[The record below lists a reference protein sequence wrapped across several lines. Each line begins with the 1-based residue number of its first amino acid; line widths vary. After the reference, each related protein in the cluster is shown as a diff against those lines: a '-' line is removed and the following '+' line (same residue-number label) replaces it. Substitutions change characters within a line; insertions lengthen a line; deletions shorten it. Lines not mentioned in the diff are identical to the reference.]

1 MASFAGIILLIVLGG
16 IAESMN
22 LLGDAG
28 EIIAHVLFGLL
39 LGTAC
44 FFICRRSPQS
54 VWYVPII
61 CNAFGIIAAFVE
73 SNFWTTPMWIFY
85 VGIFLLSVIGAVL
98 GARAGKARVAN
109 RV

>member
-1 MASFAGIILLIVLGG
+1 
-16 IAESMN
+16 MN

-28 EIIAHVLFGLL
+28 EIIAHALFGLL

-44 FFICRRSPQS
+44 FFICRRNPKS

-61 CNAFGIIAAFVE
+61 CNAFFIIAAFVE
-73 SNFWTTPMWIFY
+73 RNFWATPMWIFY

-98 GARAGKARVAN
+98 GAWAGKTRAAN